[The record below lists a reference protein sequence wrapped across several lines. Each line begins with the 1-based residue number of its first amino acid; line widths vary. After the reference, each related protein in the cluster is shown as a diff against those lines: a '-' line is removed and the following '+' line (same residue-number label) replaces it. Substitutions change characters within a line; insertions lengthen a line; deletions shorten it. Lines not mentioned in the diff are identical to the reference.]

1 MSFTDDGGNEETL
14 TSAVTAAVAATV
26 PGAPGSLS
34 VSVNDTGKLD
44 VSWSVPYSNG
54 GSAVTGYRV
63 QWRETPDSWDTPADV
78 SEDNCD
84 RGPITPVAGLTDGGR
99 PLTAGIHVPGVCRQF
114 SGRQPCL
121 RG

>member
-1 MSFTDDGGNEETL
+1 MIKVKVSFTDDGGNEETL
-14 TSAVTAAVAATV
+14 TSAVTTAVAATV

-63 QWRETPDSWDTPADV
+63 QWREPPTVGT
-78 SEDNCD
+78 
-84 RGPITPVAGLTDGGR
+84 RRLTC
-99 PLTAGIHVPGVCRQF
+99 PRQ
-114 SGRQPCL
+114 L
-121 RG
+121 